1 MAVSNDLFEEGD
13 GTVMAG
19 VGKLFDGKMTTS
31 GEIEEDDK
39 TDGYVTA
46 LITVGDEDEAEVAVV
61 VEVVDILASIGGTMT
76 EVVGA
81 ESGLNGN
88 GLLIFFFER

>member
-19 VGKLFDGKMTTS
+19 VGKLFDGKKTTS
-31 GEIEEDDK
+31 GEIEVDDK
-39 TDGYVTA
+39 TDGYVTE
-46 LITVGDEDEAEVAVV
+46 LITVGDEAEVAVV
-61 VEVVDILASIGGTMT
+61 VEVVDILANIGGTMT
-76 EVVGA
+76 EVAGA
-81 ESGLNGN
+81 ETGLNGN